1 MRVGSR
7 ASKLARLQTDF
18 VAARLKALYPDQTIE
33 VKTIST
39 GGDKN
44 RSIPIADLGVRGA
57 FVKEL
62 EDALLCG
69 DVDFVVHSLKD
80 MTTELPGGLCLIAV
94 LDRADRHDVLVSQNR
109 TRLVDLLPG
118 SRVATSSRRR
128 AAQLKALRKDL
139 EFVDIRGNVPTRI
152 KKMENGECEA
162 MVLAAAGLTRLG
174 LDNYI
179 SETFSEEIL
188 TPAAGQGALA
198 IECREGDANL
208 EKMLVALNDPSVR
221 AQVDCE
227 RAFLAELGGGCSVPI
242 GASARLDAD
251 RLILTG
257 CIASLDGS
265 AVFRDIIEGEPSE
278 AVQTGRA
285 LARKMLVGDAARVMD
300 ELRQSLPNPISP
312 P

>member
-1 MRVGSR
+1 MRVDSVLVGTR

-18 VAARLKALYPDQTIE
+18 VIGKLKALYPAKTLA

-62 EDALLCG
+62 EDALLSCA
-69 DVDFVVHSLKD
+69 VDLVVHSLKD

-94 LDRADRHDVLVSQNR
+94 LDRADRHDVLVSHEKSKL
-109 TRLVDLLPG
+109 TDLLSG
-118 SRVATSSRRR
+118 SRIATSSRRR
-128 AAQLKALRKDL
+128 TAQLKALRNDL

-152 KKMENGECEA
+152 KKMENGQCEA
-162 MVLAAAGLTRLG
+162 MVLAAAGLIRLG
-174 LDNYI
+174 LDQYI

-198 IECREGDANL
+198 IECRENDEEL
-208 EKMLVALNDPSVR
+208 IKMLIALDDPNVR

-242 GASARLDAD
+242 GASARLKAGK
-251 RLILTG
+251 LILTG

-265 AVFRDIIEGEPSE
+265 AVFRDIIEGEPTE
-278 AVQTGRA
+278 AVETGKA
-285 LARKMLVGDAARVMD
+285 LARKML
-300 ELRQSLPNPISP
+300 S
-312 P
+312 